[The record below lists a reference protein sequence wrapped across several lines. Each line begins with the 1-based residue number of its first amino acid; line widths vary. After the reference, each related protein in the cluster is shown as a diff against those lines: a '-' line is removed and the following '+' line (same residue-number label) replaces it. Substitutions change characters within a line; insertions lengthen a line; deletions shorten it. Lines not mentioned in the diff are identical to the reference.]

1 MDLHLKRVYVFC
13 SKSSLL
19 NFKND
24 SIIKGTALKKNE
36 GSASTYISHENILT
50 KSAYNDNLMMDV
62 LIKIKDRDGVVH
74 ELQAPTDM
82 AMNIMELLKASV
94 GRNVRRN
101 GYVLLANVMC
111 LMMFH
116 CQKWGR

>member
-1 MDLHLKRVYVFC
+1 
-13 SKSSLL
+13 
-19 NFKND
+19 
-24 SIIKGTALKKNE
+24 
-36 GSASTYISHENILT
+36 
-50 KSAYNDNLMMDV
+50 MMDV
-62 LIKIKDRDGVVH
+62 LKIKDRDGVVH

-82 AMNIMELLKASV
+82 AMNIMELCKAYEPG